1 MTTEN
6 IQNQLAEQIAN
17 HNKTWGNLLA
27 NLDFG
32 NEASNYWDVSLK
44 PTDISVNSIKN
55 TFTFKNAKFMFDVNS
70 GISYGDDHSL
80 FTKHVSGS
88 GTFQSMDSETI
99 QLQILILDKD

>member
-6 IQNQLAEQIAN
+6 IQNQLAEQISN

-32 NEASNYWDVSLK
+32 NEASSYWDVTLK
-44 PTDISVNSIKN
+44 PVNISVNNSNK
-55 TFTFKNAKFMFDVNS
+55 TFTFKNAEFRFDVNS

-80 FTKHVSGS
+80 FTKHVSGK
-88 GTFQSMDSETI
+88 GVYQFTDDKTI
-99 QLQILILDKD
+99 HLTELKIEA